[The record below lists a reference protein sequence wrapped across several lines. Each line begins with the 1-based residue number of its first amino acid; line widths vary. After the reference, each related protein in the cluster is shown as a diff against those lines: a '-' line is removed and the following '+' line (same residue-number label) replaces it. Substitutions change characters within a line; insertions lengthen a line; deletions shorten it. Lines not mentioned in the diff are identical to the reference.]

1 MVQAVLQAL
10 HELVS
15 VSTYSPASQL
25 VVQTFPFNT
34 PSAHLLQVSAL
45 EHSAQFSEH
54 LVHTPDLAKYPEV
67 QVATQE
73 FSNKLKLDLQVEHPF
88 LSPEVHLAHEV

>member
-25 VVQTFPFNT
+25 VAQTFPFNT
-34 PSAHLLQVSAL
+34 PSAHLLHVSAL

-54 LVHTPDLAKYPEV
+54 LVHKPDLAKYPESHV
-67 QVATQE
+67 LTQE
-73 FSNKLKLDLQVEHPF
+73 VPYKLKLDLQVEHPF
-88 LSPEVHLAHEV
+88 LSPVVHLAHEV